1 MGLPTVD
8 FRLRA
13 GKADVLPVL
22 RQLDA
27 HLLADLFEDL
37 RDPLD
42 LGGIGIANREHRV
55 FVPLL
60 GADRHRAAV
69 RSCPDHFQR
78 QIRIM
83 AVDADE
89 NTGFDLVAPDG
100 EIGMVGID
108 HFFRIDL
115 GVLRPVIRHGNDH
128 DFRNLRRNFQGGLG
142 FFHRMVVPGQS
153 SKGPGKIV
161 AFGLVN
167 ILRAISSMTFSSFGS
182 SSP

>member
-1 MGLPTVD
+1 MNLRQLAFAFHVLWGMTEHRCTSRSAWRRSKRRRIGMGLPTVD

-55 FVPLL
+55 YMPLL

-69 RSCPDHFQR
+69 RSCPDH
-78 QIRIM
+78 
-83 AVDADE
+83 
-89 NTGFDLVAPDG
+89 
-100 EIGMVGID
+100 
-108 HFFRIDL
+108 
-115 GVLRPVIRHGNDH
+115 
-128 DFRNLRRNFQGGLG
+128 
-142 FFHRMVVPGQS
+142 
-153 SKGPGKIV
+153 
-161 AFGLVN
+161 
-167 ILRAISSMTFSSFGS
+167 
-182 SSP
+182 